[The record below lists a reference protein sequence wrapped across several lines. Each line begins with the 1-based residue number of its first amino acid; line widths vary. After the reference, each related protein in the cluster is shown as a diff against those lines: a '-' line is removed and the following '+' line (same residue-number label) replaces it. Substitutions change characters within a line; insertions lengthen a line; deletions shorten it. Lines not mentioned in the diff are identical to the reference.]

1 MLPPRE
7 WSVPSLA
14 ALAAAL
20 LAPPLLFG
28 LSALTVMDAAA
39 VGVLA
44 AVLLGRA
51 TGLTWSDA
59 WRMGMSTLK
68 MEAECLGCYD
78 DITVPR
84 DKMNCF

>member
-28 LSALTVMDAAA
+28 LSALTVMDAVA

-59 WRMGMSTLK
+59 WRMGTSTFK
-68 MEAECLGCYD
+68 MEIKCLGCS
-78 DITVPR
+78 DILAVSLY
-84 DKMNCF
+84 

>member
-68 MEAECLGCYD
+68 MEAQCLGCYND
-78 DITVPR
+78 QET
-84 DKMNCF
+84 K